1 MFENAA
7 ALAIWLGGIIFL
19 DNVIKPLFKEEQ
31 ESSGRL
37 WKIIGNSKISLTK
50 IKKSNSL
57 YLLNKFIKLSQEV
70 YSPGIPAWRAP
81 LERSHTVYISREIK
95 LI

>member
-7 ALAIWLGGIIFL
+7 ALAIWPGGSIFL

-37 WKIIGNSKISLTK
+37 WKLIGNSKISLTK

-70 YSPGIPAWRAP
+70 YSPGIPA
-81 LERSHTVYISREIK
+81 
-95 LI
+95 